1 MSDNGVTEAMLDP
14 VQALAFID
22 RHGAV
27 LVSARGPLP
36 RLTEAIAGEPIRGSW
51 WGHPAGKRI
60 FAVLRA
66 LEDSP
71 ELLVCRLVADKL
83 TIVHRRLWPALVRCA
98 DRIGQE
104 RLARICEEH
113 TASGKHVS
121 IATAFPDWVPHTTLL
136 AAKRLSETD
145 ALRELGV
152 VLQAVDGGRSSKRR
166 NTS

>member
-1 MSDNGVTEAMLDP
+1 MLDSA
-14 VQALAFID
+14 QALAFID

-51 WGHPAGKRI
+51 WGHHAGKRI

-71 ELLVCRLVADKL
+71 DVLVCRLIAGKL
-83 TIVHRRLWPALVRCA
+83 TMVHRRLWPALVRCA

-104 RLARICEEH
+104 RLAQIREEH
-113 TASGKHVS
+113 TASGRHISV
-121 IATAFPDWVPHTTLL
+121 ATAFPKWVPHTTLR
-136 AAKRLSETD
+136 AAERLSAID
-145 ALRELGV
+145 AARELGA
-152 VLQAVDGGRSSKRR
+152 VLQAVEAGRSSKPRKTR
-166 NTS
+166 